1 MIMFI
6 SLKFKRNRYQL
17 KDGFIVVI
25 AMFHYQGLVSG
36 NRGEAGLI
44 VMSHAGR
51 EPENGSESVL
61 T

>member
-1 MIMFI
+1 M
-6 SLKFKRNRYQL
+6 
-17 KDGFIVVI
+17 
-25 AMFHYQGLVSG
+25 SG

-51 EPENGSESVL
+51 EPENGSEYVL